1 MKNYDSDIIMIRE
14 HKNINNT
21 LSLRANPDLSGL
33 AWQSH
38 QYSTSVVKPVQ
49 NIRHLQVS
57 R

>member
-21 LSLRANPDLSGL
+21 LSLRANPDLLGL